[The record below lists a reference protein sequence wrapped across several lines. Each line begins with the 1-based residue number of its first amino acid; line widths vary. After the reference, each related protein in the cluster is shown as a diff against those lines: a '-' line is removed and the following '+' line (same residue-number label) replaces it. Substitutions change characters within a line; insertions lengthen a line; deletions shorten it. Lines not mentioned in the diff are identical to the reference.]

1 MLNTQVG
8 IPVFL
13 QGVDTDLPTRCHVRV
28 ENFGQEEG
36 FGGTH
41 WKVFSQGYLDL
52 KNATCVGSPR
62 CEKRVEFNQVHS
74 NNSQERTRS
83 IYVG

>member
-13 QGVDTDLPTRCHVRV
+13 QSVDTDLSTRCHVRV

-41 WKVFSQGYLDL
+41 REVFSQGYLDL
-52 KNATCVGSPR
+52 KNATCVRSPR
-62 CEKRVEFNQVHS
+62 CK
-74 NNSQERTRS
+74 
-83 IYVG
+83 